1 MSVIKILPEEVA
13 NKIAA
18 GEVVE
23 RPASVVKELVEN
35 ALDASSTRI
44 FVAAQNG
51 GKNEITVTDNGV
63 GMKRDDLLLAL
74 ERHATSKIATA
85 EDLASIRTLGFR
97 GEAIP
102 SIAAVSRLE
111 ITTGFKGDS
120 VGHRVRVYGGV
131 IQGLSEVAATQGTD
145 VKMTQLF
152 YNTPARLKFLKSV
165 STELDHITEMLVR
178 LSLAHPE
185 IHFRFHHNG
194 REVLDFLPTHDVKHR
209 LSSLWGANIMEQLLE
224 ISPREMHGMRIKGYL
239 ASPAV
244 TRSSRRHLYTFVN
257 RRWVGDPLLNSAIYG
272 GYKPFLPSDR
282 FPMAVLFLE
291 IDPEKVDVNVHPTKN
306 EVRFAESR
314 YVAEAVRQ
322 AVYQA
327 LLNSSINQTMFSTSE
342 AEKPSARIMEWPPS
356 SSRFQEIPAALEKP
370 IPNLPAPSLLRDN
383 QAIPLG
389 EERLLSLSA
398 LKVLAQLGDSYVLCQ
413 APGGLTILDQHAAHE
428 RITYEKLKRNY
439 LTGSIPKQALLMPEV
454 VELSPVDFGLLSK
467 TLGRLEKLGLEMEPF
482 GGTSMVVKFVPA
494 VLAQAHVQELVAEIV
509 DSLHDL
515 PLTLEE
521 EAFLERMLS
530 LMACHGSIRANQRLS
545 REEMEHLVYELG
557 QFAMPLYCPHGR
569 PIFVNISYDQIEKDL
584 KRR

>member
-23 RPASVVKELVEN
+23 RPASVVKEILEN
-35 ALDASSTRI
+35 SLDAGSTRI

-51 GKNEITVTDNGV
+51 GKKEIIVTDNGV

-85 EDLASIRTLGFR
+85 KDLASIRTLGFR
-97 GEAIP
+97 GEALP

-131 IQGLSEVAATQGTD
+131 IQDFSEVAATQGTE
-145 VKMTQLF
+145 VKMAQLF

-165 STELDHITEMLVR
+165 STEIDHITEMLVR

-185 IHFRFHHNG
+185 ILFRFHHNG
-194 REVLDFLPTHDVKHR
+194 REVLDFLPTPDVKHR
-209 LSSLWGANIMEQLLE
+209 LSCLWGANFMEQLVE
-224 ISPREMHGMRIKGYL
+224 ISPREMHGIRIKGYL
-239 ASPAV
+239 ASPAI
-244 TRSSRRHLYTFVN
+244 TRSSRRYLYTFVN
-257 RRWVGDPLLNSAIYG
+257 KRWVGDPLLKSAIYG

-282 FPMAVLFLE
+282 FPMAVLFVE
-291 IDPEKVDVNVHPTKN
+291 IDPENVDVNVHPTKN
-306 EVRFAESR
+306 EVRFAEPR
-314 YVAEAVRQ
+314 RVAEAVRQ

-327 LLNSSINQTMFSTSE
+327 LLNSSLNQTMFSPAE
-342 AEKPSARIMEWPPS
+342 AEKPSVRVMEWS
-356 SSRFQEIPAALEKP
+356 SVSSRFQEIPAALEKA
-370 IPNLPAPSLLRDN
+370 IIDYPAPSLLQDN
-383 QAIPLG
+383 QAMPLG
-389 EERLLSLSA
+389 EEKLLSLGS

-428 RITYEKLKRNY
+428 RIMYEKLKRNY
-439 LTGSIPKQALLMPEV
+439 LTGAIPKQALLMPEV

-467 TLGRLEKLGLEMEPF
+467 SLDRLVKLGLEMEPF
-482 GGTSMVVKFVPA
+482 GGTSMVVKYVPA
-494 VLAQAHVQELVAEIV
+494 VLSQACVQELVPKIV

-515 PLTLEE
+515 PLNLEE
-521 EAFLERMLS
+521 EAFLDRMFS

-545 REEMEHLVYELG
+545 KEEMEHLVHELG
-557 QFAMPLYCPHGR
+557 QFTVPPYCPHGR